1 MDNMFGGRRRY
12 WNCWYLYDLMHLVA
26 IKSQILSDRN
36 SWTTKMLL
44 AGPRLILKKI
54 GEEQTELFLAVNYE
68 TNREVVMESID
79 LVFHVVLLA
88 RSIGLNLNNIIRLID
103 RFNTETPTQHPM
115 NRPNLLRINRPNYG
129 MYYPLLTHNIQR
141 INQCNVIF
149 GRLNSSILNL
159 FMVVVGL
166 GKRGWRYYNV
176 LTMLF
181 FEVLQ
186 NIITLMR
193 YRNIGCLELFNEVNN
208 RAG

>member
-1 MDNMFGGRRRY
+1 
-12 WNCWYLYDLMHLVA
+12 
-26 IKSQILSDRN
+26 
-36 SWTTKMLL
+36 MLL